1 MKQFKK
7 LIACVLAATLVL
19 GSTTVV
25 FGADNSQTGS
35 LGGGATLEGTVNRE
49 VFSVE
54 APTVAYLPDA
64 TGNVYNFILDPEGLI
79 DITDGGKYGNEIDFK
94 ATGSMY
100 FQVSG
105 NAYDVKSQEATVT
118 NKSSVDVTV
127 TLNATVTVPA
137 SNAAVTFDED
147 GVWAATDTSL
157 GIYLAIDG
165 KDVNNASVTGAAI
178 VANGGAVTTDLASY
192 GAYKVIATNGGYE
205 YAIDESISATA
216 DTYTFWLTGACNTNA
231 NWSGYDTTAN
241 PTVELVWTVKVK
253 GAEGSE
259 AGDVDPTFAAGTGK
273 GSIVYTAGKGA
284 AAVASIVSIKMTN
297 SLGEFDGYNAN
308 ADLWTAATTSTDALG
323 NITITMKPEFTQ
335 WYEDKASY
343 DATVTY
349 KLADG
354 SEKTVTVKNVV
365 TK

>member
-25 FGADNSQTGS
+25 FGAENSQSGS

-79 DITDGGKYGNEIDFK
+79 DITNGDKYGDDIDFK

-127 TLNATVTVPA
+127 TLNATVTVDTA

-157 GIYLAIDG
+157 GIYLAIKG

-259 AGDVDPTFAAGTGK
+259 GGSQGGTSAPGAVTSVNNGQAFTWTKASGAALPYTLASGATITKIEIGPNGTTWARELVVNTDYTLANGK
-273 GSIVYTAGKGA
+273 INLATKLWQSVTAGE
-284 AAVASIVSIKMTN
+284 SRYIKVTF
-297 SLGEFDGYNAN
+297 SSGDPIILKA
-308 ADLWTAATTSTDALG
+308 
-323 NITITMKPEFTQ
+323 TIT
-335 WYEDKASY
+335 
-343 DATVTY
+343 
-349 KLADG
+349 
-354 SEKTVTVKNVV
+354 N
-365 TK
+365 